1 MTDTSKPVV
10 VGVDGTAAALRAARW
25 AGAIAAKM
33 GSPLRIVH
41 AGPYPGHSL
50 TDAAAAIRAAVIDE
64 QRGSAETYLKDAAEA
79 VREHEPDLAIS
90 TVALTAPV
98 DEALV
103 SLSLDARL
111 IVLGSD
117 EITTAAAM
125 LVGSLTLVVAARS
138 RCPVVA
144 WRGEASRPTGQPV
157 VVGVDGSSRVAISL
171 AFELADAL
179 GSPLWVVHS
188 WSTRLPAGEI
198 TVGFMIDW
206 KALEDTVRREV
217 TDTVA
222 PWCAQYPDVD
232 VSVFVDRAKPSKAIL
247 GHLAGAQLVIVG
259 SRGRN
264 LLASALLGSTS
275 LNLLHHAPLPV
286 VVCHPD
292 GAGPRASLTARTPVP
307 RATGT

>member
-1 MTDTSKPVV
+1 MTDTTKPVV
-10 VGVDGTAAALRAARW
+10 VGVDGSAAARRAAQW
-25 AGAIAAKM
+25 AGALAAKL
-33 GSPLRIVH
+33 GAPLHIVH
-41 AGPYPGHSL
+41 ASPYPGHSL
-50 TDAAAAIRAAVIDE
+50 TDSAAAIRAAVIDE
-64 QRGSAETYLKDAAEA
+64 QRGAAETVLKAAAEA
-79 VREHEPDLAIS
+79 VREQEAALDITTL
-90 TVALTAPV
+90 ALTAPV

-111 IVLGSD
+111 IVLGCD
-117 EITTAAAM
+117 EISTAEAI

-144 WRGEASRPTGQPV
+144 WRGEATVPTAQPV

-179 GSPLWVVHS
+179 RSPLWVVHS

-198 TVGFMIDW
+198 TVPFMIDW
-206 KALEDTVRREV
+206 KALEGTVHRQV

-222 PWCAQYPDVD
+222 PWCARYPGVA
-232 VSVFVDRAKPSKAIL
+232 VRVFVEQAKPSRAL
-247 GHLAGAQLVIVG
+247 LQHLQGAQLVIVG

-264 LLASALLGSTS
+264 LLAAALLGSTS
-275 LNLLHHAPLPV
+275 LNLLHHASLPV

-292 GAGPRASLTARTPVP
+292 GAGPRAPST
-307 RATGT
+307 TGT